1 MPTVRVILRQTDMD
15 GKMITKRYPNA
26 TAHVN
31 PTTNVLQVFRRHA
44 SAVEDEEMLAEFHP
58 ETYLYWQ

>member
-1 MPTVRVILRQTDMD
+1 MPTVRVTLRETDMD

-31 PTTNVLQVFRRHA
+31 PTTNVLQVFR
-44 SAVEDEEMLAEFHP
+44 SDSSYGEEGMLAEFHP
-58 ETYLYWQ
+58 ETYLYWK